1 MDNKKRHCTKQR
13 RQNGEFKALSK
24 HHKLDKIIN
33 LSTNYNVLSFKHT
46 DPLAKRFARVL
57 TRLSCNETNMV
68 LLLLANG

>member
-1 MDNKKRHCTKQR
+1 M
-13 RQNGEFKALSK
+13 
-24 HHKLDKIIN
+24 
-33 LSTNYNVLSFKHT
+33 NYNDLSFKHT